1 MVAMAVSFP
10 NSFLNSSV
18 FIFYGKTGE
27 ELTRCFHNVQDL
39 EQHVMNVRDYISW
52 VTQQEDYY
60 FTEDF
65 YNAATEGD
73 PISIEDAKRFFSLCP
88 EVCKVLDFVEDENA
102 IQILRDKYPQ
112 ALCR

>member
-10 NSFLNSSV
+10 GGFLKDV
-18 FIFYGKTGE
+18 IFIFYGKTGE
-27 ELTRCFHNVQDL
+27 ELTRNFHDVQDL
-39 EQHVMNVRDYISW
+39 EQHVMNMRDHISW
-52 VTQQEDYY
+52 VTQQEDYV

-65 YNAATEGD
+65 YDAALERS

-88 EVCKVLDFVEDENA
+88 EVCKVLDFLEDENA